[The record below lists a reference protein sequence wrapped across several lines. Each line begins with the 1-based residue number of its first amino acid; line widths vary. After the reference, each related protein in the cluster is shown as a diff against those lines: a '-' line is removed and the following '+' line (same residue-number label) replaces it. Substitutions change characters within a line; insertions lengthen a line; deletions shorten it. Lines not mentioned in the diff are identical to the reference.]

1 MVGAFHLQAK
11 ECLAEAI
18 SYSNNDLSH
27 IMLGK
32 IYLAENNLDM
42 AIDVYKKAIE

>member
-1 MVGAFHLQAK
+1 VQAK

-18 SYSNNDLSH
+18 SYSSNDLSH

-32 IYLAENNLDM
+32 IYLAEGNVDM
-42 AIDVYKKAIE
+42 AIDVYRKAVE